1 MAQTGADTRS
11 AGGYVVLREVEPGHW
26 HVVGDV
32 DRRPGMTA
40 RLSRV
45 RAVEDA
51 IGGTASEGDVYAA
64 VPRSE
69 WRVAQRL

>member
-1 MAQTGADTRS
+1 MTQTGADSRS
-11 AGGYVVLREVEPGHW
+11 AGGYVVLHEVEPGHW

-51 IGGTASEGDVYAA
+51 IGGTASAGDVYAA

-69 WRVAQRL
+69 WHVAQQL

>member
-1 MAQTGADTRS
+1 MAQTDADTRS

-26 HVVGDV
+26 NVVGDV

>member
-1 MAQTGADTRS
+1 MAQVGADSPS
-11 AGGYVVLREVEPGHW
+11 AGGYVVLRELEPGHW
-26 HVVGDV
+26 YVVGDV

-51 IGGTASEGDVYAA
+51 IGGAASGGDVYAA

-69 WRVAQRL
+69 WRVARQL